1 LSLWALALLD
11 GKVGFAL
18 DIALHVGDSYGTD
31 PVGGILLDKTIEL
44 AKQYK

>member
-1 LSLWALALLD
+1 LGFGLLD

-31 PVGGILLDKTIEL
+31 PVGGILLDQTIEM